1 MTLVLSVL
9 EQGMIYAIMAL
20 GIYITY
26 TILDFPDLTVD
37 GSFPLG
43 AAISAVLITKG
54 VNPILTLLIS
64 FLAGVAAGTLT
75 GLIHVKLKVRDL
87 LSGIIMMTALYTVN
101 LRIAGRANVPIYNMT
116 TLFDNAL
123 VKKIFTGS
131 LAPFANTIIILVI
144 TLIMKFLL
152 DWYMSTKSGYLL
164 RAVGDNET
172 IVTSMGVDKG
182 VMKIIGLAIANG
194 LVTLSGCIFAQ
205 QQRYFDISM
214 GTGTMVIGL
223 ASVIIGISLLK
234 KVSFIRVTTSVIIG
248 SIIYKACVAI
258 AIKLGMAAFYHALG
272 RRVQSGVLEAS
283 AKDSRNDC
291 VATGSTILALLAA
304 LVTDWPVDGII
315 GIFVSILILK
325 TGYDI
330 IRDTMD
336 DLLGRPADPELVKQ
350 IHEMLAEEPHILG
363 IHDLMLHNYGPGHV
377 IGSCHAE
384 VRSDENFAQI
394 HDVIDRAEREIQ
406 EKLGILMTIHMDPL
420 ELDNALVVQC
430 AQQVREIIHG
440 LDPNLSMHD
449 FRLIAGERE
458 RNFIFD
464 LVVPFDCMYE
474 NEELQELIEAAL
486 NEMEPVLCHAVITFD
501 RDFAA

>member
-1 MTLVLSVL
+1 MTDFLVHKFIKDSTNIESTEVRTRD
-9 EQGMIYAIMAL
+9 GM
-20 GIYITY
+20 
-26 TILDFPDLTVD
+26 
-37 GSFPLG
+37 
-43 AAISAVLITKG
+43 
-54 VNPILTLLIS
+54 
-64 FLAGVAAGTLT
+64 
-75 GLIHVKLKVRDL
+75 
-87 LSGIIMMTALYTVN
+87 
-101 LRIAGRANVPIYNMT
+101 
-116 TLFDNAL
+116 
-123 VKKIFTGS
+123 
-131 LAPFANTIIILVI
+131 
-144 TLIMKFLL
+144 
-152 DWYMSTKSGYLL
+152 
-164 RAVGDNET
+164 
-172 IVTSMGVDKG
+172 
-182 VMKIIGLAIANG
+182 
-194 LVTLSGCIFAQ
+194 
-205 QQRYFDISM
+205 
-214 GTGTMVIGL
+214 L
-223 ASVIIGISLLK
+223 ASVVGIFCNVLLFSVKLTIGLILSSLAVTADAFNNLSDSANCLIMLFGYKMAAKPADRKHPFGHGRAEYLTSRGIAVVILLMGLELLK
-234 KVSFIRVTTSVIIG
+234 DSVDKILHPEPVSFQVLILVSLIG
-248 SIIYKACVAI
+248 SI

-430 AQQVREIIHG
+430 AQQVREIIHE